1 MTVDLLEES
10 AADVE
15 ELLIAWLSPLGAPG
29 LTGFKRPAGS
39 NLPFRLVRRVA
50 GLEDDCESLDSPVV
64 SVHTFCDASDPDA
77 AMDECKRTHKRMM
90 LLARDVP
97 EIVLAD
103 GRQACVES
111 VECTEKPTWVDYT
124 DEILRKVGRYQL
136 GLTIVAE
143 P

>member
-1 MTVDLLEES
+1 MTVELLEES

-15 ELLIAWLSPLGAPG
+15 ELLIVWLTPLGPTAFRKTATDD
-29 LTGFKRPAGS
+29 LS
-39 NLPFRLVRRVA
+39 DLPFRVVRRVA
-50 GLEDDCESLDSPVV
+50 GLEDDCDSLDSPIV

-77 AMDECKRTHKRMM
+77 AADECKRTHKRMM
-90 LLARDVP
+90 LMARELP
-97 EIVLAD
+97 EITLAD

-111 VECTEKPTWVDYT
+111 VECVEKPTWVDYT

-143 P
+143 